1 VTKEDEILREY
12 LRKLGARG
20 GKEAAKNMTRAERI
34 ARAKNAAAARYK
46 RK

>member
-1 VTKEDEILREY
+1 VTKEDEILREH
-12 LRKLGARG
+12 LRKLGAKG